1 MPLWTPKNKKK
12 EKHRK
17 TTETYININI
27 LSNISCNGFHVTN
40 PAQSIACSSV
50 LIIYSTASQLV
61 AWIALAGALGFYDH
75 KRAKGKDSRIPDIR
89 VVDCELQ
96 CLE

>member
-1 MPLWTPKNKKK
+1 M
-12 EKHRK
+12 
-17 TTETYININI
+17 
-27 LSNISCNGFHVTN
+27 TN

-89 VVDCELQ
+89 VVDCGVAVLGVNSCSVVEFIGTALSDSA
-96 CLE
+96 CSCCTSLYCTSDLYIV